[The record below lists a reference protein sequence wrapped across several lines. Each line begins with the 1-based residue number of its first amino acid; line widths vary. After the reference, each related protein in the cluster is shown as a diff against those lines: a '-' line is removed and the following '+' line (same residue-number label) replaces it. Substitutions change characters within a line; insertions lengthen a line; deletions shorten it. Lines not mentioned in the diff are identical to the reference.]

1 MPRSSVKVRCV
12 TAKHTASALFGL
24 LARASERSYIG
35 EPVSQ
40 LDHALQ
46 CARLAQ
52 DEGADDLMVA
62 AALLHDVGH
71 LVGADDF
78 DSMDSLGAHDHEHI
92 GGAYLQCLG
101 MREAVCDLVSGHV
114 DAKRYLV
121 RRDPSYAARLS
132 SASVRTLKL
141 QGGAMTEEQAVAFER
156 SWKHERLLR
165 LRRWDDEAKVM
176 GKQVPGLEHYAPLL
190 TALLSYTEREPSVI
204 APA

>member
-1 MPRSSVKVRCV
+1 V

-24 LARASERSYIG
+24 LARASERGYIG

-40 LDHALQ
+40 LEHALQ

-71 LVGADDF
+71 LAGAEGYEP
-78 DSMDSLGAHDHEHI
+78 MDGLGVHEHERV
-92 GGAYLQCLG
+92 GGAYLRSLG
-101 MREAVCDLVSGHV
+101 MHEAVCDLVTGHV

-132 SASVRTLKL
+132 PASICTLKL
-141 QGGAMTEEQAVAFER
+141 QGGPMSEEEAVAFER
-156 SWKHERLLR
+156 SWKHERLLQ
-165 LRRWDDEAKVM
+165 LQRWDDEAKVM
-176 GKQVPGLEHYAPLL
+176 GKEVPGLPHYAPLL
-190 TALLSYTEREPSVI
+190 TALLSVTDRPER
-204 APA
+204 PASSRISPV